1 MECGLWNAPQFPV
14 ALVREIQR
22 TRHYLMFKK
31 QLPCVLRF
39 EQKRA
44 CRLQLRQGKSRSLLN
59 GSDSTSK

>member
-1 MECGLWNAPQFPV
+1 
-14 ALVREIQR
+14 
-22 TRHYLMFKK
+22 
-31 QLPCVLRF
+31 LPCVLRF